1 VKHRHKH
8 NKSNEFKEELCEQD
22 KQYKKTLHLRMKIK
36 HRKKIE
42 QEVKNNYGHQS
53 WRKWENLTLREIDKT
68 T

>member
-1 VKHRHKH
+1 
-8 NKSNEFKEELCEQD
+8 
-22 KQYKKTLHLRMKIK
+22 MKIK

-42 QEVKNNYGHQS
+42 QEVKKNYGHQS

>member
-1 VKHRHKH
+1 MKHRHKH

-42 QEVKNNYGHQS
+42 QEVKKNYGHQS

>member
-1 VKHRHKH
+1 
-8 NKSNEFKEELCEQD
+8 
-22 KQYKKTLHLRMKIK
+22 MKIK

-42 QEVKNNYGHQS
+42 QEVKTIMGHQS